1 VRDSIIVLTA
11 VTIVSIMFLIGIGV
25 MPDMTIFGDGGD
37 RLVITIIAFV
47 IGFYHTKHWPAKV
60 RKNATNNLNG
70 K

>member
-1 VRDSIIVLTA
+1 
-11 VTIVSIMFLIGIGV
+11 MFLIGIGV
-25 MPDMTIFGDGGD
+25 MPDMTIFSDGGD
-37 RLVITIIAFV
+37 RLVIAIIAFL